1 MDLYSAFRLE
11 NCASLAIVGAGG
23 KTTSL
28 FRLARSFKPRALV
41 STTTHLGAWQAALA
55 DKHIQTFEDLEHLC
69 ASETAGVFLLT
80 GPLNPQTQRLGGL
93 DPAQIEQAWTLA
105 RLNGIPL
112 LIEADGAKHLPLK
125 APAEHEPV
133 IPPFVESVIVVAG
146 LAGLGKP
153 LNADHV
159 HRPERFAALAG
170 LALEEPVS
178 PEALGRVLTS
188 TSGGLQNIP
197 PTARRLA
204 LLTGADTPALEAQAN
219 IVAQMLVSSF
229 ETTVITSALNADR
242 QVTSVYEPAAAI
254 ILAAGGS
261 VRMGQPKLLLPWNGQ
276 PLIRQAVQTALQAG
290 LAPVIVVTG
299 AHQTEIQAAL
309 AGLPVRFAHN
319 PDWAAGQSG
328 SIGSGM
334 ERLPGTTGSVIFLPG
349 DQPFVTPE
357 LLSALTSAQ
366 TRQRQAILAPYG
378 SEQRSNP
385 VLFDRQVLHCA
396 SSRVNKA
403 SAACSTVSR
412 PPPALR
418 LDDIDTLQGEQGA
431 SGTAKTCSTVSRGP
445 AKARLPTN

>member
-55 DKHIQTFEDLEHLC
+55 DKHIQTFEDLERLC
-69 ASETAGVFLLT
+69 ASQLAGVFLLT
-80 GPLNPQTQRLGGL
+80 GPMNPQTQRLGGL
-93 DPAQIEQAWTLA
+93 DPAQMKQAWALA

-153 LNADHV
+153 LNTDHI

-188 TSGGLQNIP
+188 TSGGLKNIP
-197 PTARRLA
+197 PNARRLA

-229 ETTVITSALNADR
+229 NTTVITPALTTNR
-242 QVTSVYEPAAAI
+242 QVLSVHEPAAAI

-290 LAPVIVVTG
+290 LAPVTVVTG
-299 AHQTEIQAAL
+299 AYQAEIQAAM
-309 AGLPVRFAHN
+309 AGLPVCFAHN

-328 SIGSGM
+328 SIRSGM
-334 ERLPGTTGSVIFLPG
+334 ERLPGETGSVIFLLG

-366 TRQRQAILAPYG
+366 TRQRQAILAPYVA
-378 SEQRSNP
+378 EQRSNP
-385 VLFDRQVLHCA
+385 VLFDRQVF
-396 SSRVNKA
+396 
-403 SAACSTVSR
+403 
-412 PPPALR
+412 PALR
-418 LDDIDTLQGEQGA
+418 QLQGEQGA
-431 SGTAKTCSTVSRGP
+431 RSLFDRFPP
-445 AKARLPTN
+445 ACLPWTDRRILLDIDTPEDYQRLLQNE